1 MEPGYNFWVYIITNR
16 THTVLYTGMT
26 NDLARRTGEHRE
38 GIGAGFP
45 TAFRCRKLIYYE
57 HYRNDRDAIARE
69 KQLKNWS
76 RAKKIALIRTLSP
89 NWNDLGTDI
98 LQDP

>member
-1 MEPGYNFWVYIITNR
+1 MEPDYNFWVYIITNR
-16 THTVLYTGMT
+16 THTVLYIGMT
-26 NDLARRTGEHRE
+26 NDLARRIGEHRE

-45 TAFRCRKLIYYE
+45 TAFRCKKLIYYE
-57 HYRNDRDAIARE
+57 HYRYVQDAIARE

-76 RAKKIALIRTLSP
+76 RVKKVALIQTLNP
-89 NWNDLGTDI
+89 NWNDLDPDV